1 MDAAGLACLQLQRTE
16 RARTM
21 QNILINTSQCRR
33 RTSSVEFGVH
43 LAAKVGAA
51 VTGTYVY
58 PSLLQAIPRLSS
70 PDLVSTIL
78 ANAEAAAAD
87 GRRFGGSFVEWAH
100 SAGVDNAAWHV
111 AEANM
116 TNAMADIGLWHDLF
130 VLGHDPDFPWGS
142 ASDIASL
149 IFAAALPA
157 VVVPAQALD
166 RMTLDC
172 IAFAWNGSPEATRA
186 LRAALPLLE
195 RASRVVVLVGE
206 QRSASVIGWKPGF
219 DLDGYLGRHGIA
231 FESRDFSADS
241 NVAGERLLEECSAV
255 NADML
260 VMGMYGRGRFSE
272 WILGG
277 ATRHILKHAPLPVL
291 LCH

>member
-1 MDAAGLACLQLQRTE
+1 
-16 RARTM
+16 M

-33 RTSSVEFGVH
+33 RTSSIEFGVR

-51 VTGTYVY
+51 VTGTYVH
-58 PSLLQAIPRLSS
+58 PSLVQAIPRFSS
-70 PDLVSTIL
+70 PDLVSTVL
-78 ANAEAAAAD
+78 AHAEAAAAD
-87 GRRFGGSFVEWAH
+87 GRRFGDAFVEWAR
-100 SAGVDNAAWHV
+100 SAGVENAAWHV
-111 AEANM
+111 AEAYL

-130 VLGHDPDFPWGS
+130 VLGHDADFPWGA

-157 VVVPAQALD
+157 VVVPAQAVD
-166 RMTLDC
+166 RVTLDC

-186 LRAALPLLE
+186 LCAALPLLK
-195 RASRVVVLVGE
+195 RASRVLVLVGE
-206 QRSASVIGWKPGF
+206 QRGSASAIDWKPAF
-219 DLDGYLGRHGIA
+219 DLGGFLRRHGIG

-241 NVAGERLLEECSAV
+241 DTAGARLLDECTAM

-277 ATRHILKHAPLPVL
+277 ATRHILRHAPLPVL